1 MTTESKSTALAMVPR
16 TFDEAKMMAGTYAES
31 SLLSIALR
39 NRPADVFVTI
49 MAGQEL
55 GLPPMAS
62 LRGIHVVEGK
72 PVLAA
77 DTMVAVV
84 LADGTA
90 EYFQRIPELDTADS
104 VTFET
109 KRRGAPGPIRCTWTM
124 AMAQQARLTGKDNWQ
139 KYPRSMLKARCKA
152 ELAREVYPDK
162 LAGVYD
168 PDEAD
173 DFRRSGPR
181 APEPSSGGG
190 WGEAAIDGE
199 IVDAPPPAAK
209 TAAPAPPPPAG
220 PPLLARV
227 LAAETLDQLRAL
239 SPEATAMKRGTRERA
254 EVSAAM
260 KTRKAELE
268 AEAKLAAEADAYDA
282 GGRHDDDGDQAGAAA

>member
-16 TFDEAKMMAGTYAES
+16 DFDEAKGMAVTYSES
-31 SLLSIALR
+31 SLLSSALR
-39 NRPADVFVTI
+39 GKPADVFVTI
-49 MAGQEL
+49 MAGHEL

-62 LRGIHVVEGK
+62 LRGINVIEGK

-77 DTMVAVV
+77 ATMVAIV
-84 LADGTA
+84 LASGVA
-90 EYFQRIPELDTADS
+90 EYFQRVAETADS
-104 VTFET
+104 VTYET
-109 KRRGAPGPIRCTWTM
+109 KRRGAPAPVQCTWTM
-124 AMAQQARLTGKDNWQ
+124 AMAAQARLTGKDNWQ
-139 KYPRSMLKARCKA
+139 KYGRAMLKARCQA
-152 ELAREVYPDK
+152 ELAREVYPDR

-181 APEPSSGGG
+181 APEPSTGGS
-190 WGEAAIDGE
+190 WSEAAIDGE
-199 IVDAPPPAAK
+199 IVDAPPVAAK
-209 TAAPAPPPPAG
+209 PAPSQPAG